1 MKNRIRQCTW
11 DAESSWSKENSGKRT
26 PDCVSLELAIN
37 CTQSIN
43 ENCAKNAF
51 LAKELTW
58 RGPLEIN
65 EVEEQREDL
74 THLRGRKACFGQRFD
89 EFFNHDGLC
98 PFSAVLG

>member
-1 MKNRIRQCTW
+1 MINRIRRCTW
-11 DAESSWSKENSGKRT
+11 DAQSSWSKENSGKRT

-58 RGPLEIN
+58 SGPLEID
-65 EVEEQREDL
+65 VLEERQEREEA
-74 THLRGRKACFGQRFD
+74 RKACFGERFD
-89 EFFNHDGLC
+89 QFFNQDGLC
-98 PFSAVLG
+98 PFSAVRG